1 MSNEQCETKMLGSE
15 RNYSFK
21 DNPTLNIVSRHGHS
35 RKPYRI
41 HTFERELSV
50 FEALMCFFTI
60 GTKYNAPLA
69 SVNGDSDDDR
79 YDIVGCGAAGQ
90 PATGPLRSATRL

>member
-1 MSNEQCETKMLGSE
+1 ML
-15 RNYSFK
+15 N
-21 DNPTLNIVSRHGHS
+21 
-35 RKPYRI
+35 
-41 HTFERELSV
+41 V
-50 FEALMCFFTI
+50 FEALMCFITI
-60 GTKYNAPLA
+60 RTKYNESLA